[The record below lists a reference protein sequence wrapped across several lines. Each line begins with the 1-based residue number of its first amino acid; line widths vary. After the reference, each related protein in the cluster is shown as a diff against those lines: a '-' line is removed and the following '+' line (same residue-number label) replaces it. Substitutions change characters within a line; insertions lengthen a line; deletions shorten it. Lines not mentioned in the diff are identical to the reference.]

1 MKNTRKS
8 ITFKVLFGYILLT
21 IFAVVTVWFIY
32 GKVEN
37 LTETN
42 KLGNINNKRLLLIS
56 EAVTNLYTAEGISRN
71 IIQNQRP
78 ENIDVFNEQLDTIS
92 VLLASLKTTYP
103 KGDSTIV
110 DLDSIDQLLTLK
122 KQNLLELLSLRKK
135 NGSEN
140 YYDRVLNELEKTN
153 YLFEDDNYE
162 ERLKSYKPHV
172 REVLV
177 KYLEYA
183 KQDNANKLTQQSA
196 DSLINTMK
204 NVLSRLE
211 SEEIEYQNSVS
222 IKENELL
229 ETDRDLTVQIRKLR
243 SQIEQEEVQK
253 SVAQVA
259 SAQTTL
265 NETSNLIIILGVACV
280 LTILLFV
287 ILIFRDTNRSQKY
300 RSELEKSKA
309 YAELL
314 LKRREQFMAAVTHDL
329 RSPLTTISGYSDLL
343 LKTELSEKQQ
353 HYLEKLQK
361 SSGYIL
367 HLVNDLLDF
376 SKLESGKINV
386 EKLPFTPAN
395 LIKDSVDGII
405 PSEDP
410 KQLNVELN
418 LEETFQQA
426 YLCDPFRIQQILMNL
441 IGNAYKFT
449 EKGSIVISGKLDTS
463 SITTNKLQIE
473 IEDTGI
479 GISKEQEQVIF
490 EEFSQAKSSI
500 EKKYG
505 GSGLGLAITKKL
517 VNLLDGEIYLES
529 KLGSGS
535 KFTLLIP
542 VENAK
547 HIATSKATKQITITE
562 TKGKK
567 IFILDDDP
575 SQLALTAE
583 IVSQAGFDHTTSNRP
598 ENALRDLRKEEYDLI
613 LTDIQ
618 MPKVNGFELIR
629 ELKNNKKLKH
639 IPVIALSGR
648 TEIRRKF
655 YIEKGFETNI
665 IKPFQASE
673 LLLKIAKILD
683 LNYIETEINS
693 AKKQEKPRATI
704 LYDLHDLQVFT
715 DGDKE
720 SLHVL
725 LKTFIENTKANLTQL
740 EEANQ
745 QQDTKKVA
753 FVAHKM
759 LPMFRQLKANEVI
772 THVEKLEKQHEL
784 ALDQEDI
791 NLLVEKASEKTK
803 QLLQELQKVL
813 TT

>member
-37 LTETN
+37 LTQSN
-42 KLGNINNKRLLLIS
+42 KLGNVNNKRLILIS

-71 IIQNQRP
+71 IIQNQNP
-78 ENIDVFNEQLDTIS
+78 ENITIFNEQLDTIS
-92 VLLASLKTTYP
+92 VLLESLKSTYP
-103 KGDSTIV
+103 KGDSTVI
-110 DLDSIDQLLTLK
+110 DLDSINRLLTLK
-122 KQNLLELLSLRKK
+122 KQNLVELLKLRKE

-153 YLFEDDNYE
+153 YLFEDDNYN

-204 NVLSRLE
+204 SVLSKLE
-211 SEEIEYQNSVS
+211 NEEIEYQNSVLS
-222 IKENELL
+222 KENELL

-253 SVAQVA
+253 SVTQVA
-259 SAQTTL
+259 SAQETL

-329 RSPLTTISGYSDLL
+329 RSPLTTITGYSDLL

-418 LEETFQQA
+418 LEETLQQA

-529 KLGSGS
+529 KLGNGS

-583 IVSQAGFDHTTSNRP
+583 IVSQAGFNHTTSNRP

-629 ELKNNKKLKH
+629 ELKNNNKLKH

-683 LNYIETEINS
+683 LDYTETEINS
-693 AKKQEKPRATI
+693 AKKQEKPNTTT

-725 LKTFIENTKANLTQL
+725 LKTFIENTKINLTQL

-745 QQDTKKVA
+745 QQDNKKVA

-791 NLLVEKASEKTK
+791 NILVERASEKTK
-803 QLLQELQKVL
+803 QLLQELQKEL
-813 TT
+813 TA

>member
-1 MKNTRKS
+1 MKDTKKS
-8 ITFKVLFGYILLT
+8 ITLKVLLGYILLT
-21 IFAVVTVWFIY
+21 VFAVVTVWFIY
-32 GKVEN
+32 GKVES
-37 LTETN
+37 LTQSN
-42 KLGNINNKRLLLIS
+42 KLGNVNNRRLILMS

-71 IIQNQRP
+71 IIQNQQP
-78 ENIDVFNEQLDTIS
+78 ENIDVFNHQLDTIS
-92 VLLASLKTTYP
+92 TLLESLKATYP
-103 KGDSTIV
+103 KGDSTVI
-110 DLDSIDQLLTLK
+110 DLDSINQLLTLK
-122 KQNLLELLSLRKK
+122 KQNLLELLKLRKE

-211 SEEIEYQNSVS
+211 NEEIEYQNSVLS
-222 IKENELL
+222 KENELL

-259 SAQTTL
+259 SAQETL

-287 ILIFRDTNRSQKY
+287 ILILKDTNRSQKY

-329 RSPLTTISGYSDLL
+329 RSPLTTITGYTDLL
-343 LKTELSEKQQ
+343 QKTELSEKQQ

-361 SSGYIL
+361 SSSYIL

-376 SKLESGKINV
+376 SKLESGKIKV
-386 EKLPFTPAN
+386 EKLPFTPSN
-395 LIKDSVDGII
+395 LIKDSIDGII

-410 KQLNVELN
+410 KQLTIELD
-418 LEETFQQA
+418 LEESFQQA

-449 EKGSIVISGKLDTS
+449 EKGKISIRGRLDTS

-479 GISKEQEQVIF
+479 GISKEQEKIIF

-517 VNLLDGEIYLES
+517 VNLLDGEIFLES
-529 KLGSGS
+529 NPGEGS

-542 VENAK
+542 IENAK
-547 HIATSKATKQITITE
+547 HIATSKATKQINITN
-562 TKGKK
+562 TKRKK
-567 IFILDDDP
+567 IFILDDEP
-575 SQLALTAE
+575 TQLALTAE
-583 IVSQAGFDHTTSNRP
+583 IVSQAGFQHTTSNHP
-598 ENALRDLRKEEYDLI
+598 ENAIRDLKKEPYDLI
-613 LTDIQ
+613 LSDIQ
-618 MPKVNGFELIR
+618 MPKMNGFELIR
-629 ELKNNKKLKH
+629 ELKSHKKLKQ

-665 IKPFQASE
+665 IKPFQARE
-673 LLLKIAKILD
+673 LLLKIAKILELD
-683 LNYIETEINS
+683 YTETEVS
-693 AKKQEKPRATI
+693 TTKETI
-704 LYDLHDLQVFT
+704 DRSTLYDLHDLRVFT
-715 DGDKE
+715 DGDQK
-720 SLHVL
+720 SLEVL
-725 LKTFIENTKANLTQL
+725 LKTFIENTRINLKQLQQANIDK
-740 EEANQ
+740 
-745 QQDTKKVA
+745 DTKNVA
-753 FVAHKM
+753 FLAHKM
-759 LPMFRQLKANEVI
+759 LPMFRQLKADEIIAVI
-772 THVEKLEKQHEL
+772 EKLEKQNEL
-784 ALDQEDI
+784 QLSQKDVHH
-791 NLLVEKASEKTK
+791 LVEKASNKTELLLEELEKEFTA
-803 QLLQELQKVL
+803 
-813 TT
+813 

>member
-1 MKNTRKS
+1 VKNTRKS

-37 LTETN
+37 LTQSN
-42 KLGNINNKRLLLIS
+42 KLGNVNNKRLILIS

-71 IIQNQRP
+71 IIQNQNP
-78 ENIDVFNEQLDTIS
+78 ENITIFNEQLDTIS
-92 VLLASLKTTYP
+92 VLLESLKSTYP
-103 KGDSTIV
+103 KGDSTVI
-110 DLDSIDQLLTLK
+110 DLDSINRLLTLK
-122 KQNLLELLSLRKK
+122 KQNLVELLKLRKE

-153 YLFEDDNYE
+153 YLFEDDNYN

-204 NVLSRLE
+204 SVLSKLE
-211 SEEIEYQNSVS
+211 NEEIEYQNSVLS
-222 IKENELL
+222 KENELL

-253 SVAQVA
+253 SVTQVA
-259 SAQTTL
+259 SAQETL

-329 RSPLTTISGYSDLL
+329 RSPLTTITGYSDLL

-418 LEETFQQA
+418 LEETLQQA

-529 KLGSGS
+529 KLGNGS

-583 IVSQAGFDHTTSNRP
+583 IVSQAGFNHTTSNRP

-629 ELKNNKKLKH
+629 ELKNNNKLKH

-683 LNYIETEINS
+683 LDYTETEINS
-693 AKKQEKPRATI
+693 AKKQEKPNTTT

-725 LKTFIENTKANLTQL
+725 LKTFIENTKINLTQL

-745 QQDTKKVA
+745 QQDNKKVA

-791 NLLVEKASEKTK
+791 NILVERASEKTK
-803 QLLQELQKVL
+803 QLLQELQKEL
-813 TT
+813 TA

>member
-103 KGDSTIV
+103 KGDSTII

-329 RSPLTTISGYSDLL
+329 RSPLTTITGYSDLL

-410 KQLNVELN
+410 KQLNVEELN
-418 LEETFQQA
+418 PSQSLET
-426 YLCDPFRIQQILMNL
+426 LWSLMNK
-441 IGNAYKFT
+441 AAS
-449 EKGSIVISGKLDTS
+449 KG
-463 SITTNKLQIE
+463 
-473 IEDTGI
+473 
-479 GISKEQEQVIF
+479 IF
-490 EEFSQAKSSI
+490 NI
-500 EKKYG
+500 D
-505 GSGLGLAITKKL
+505 
-517 VNLLDGEIYLES
+517 DGYIIKVCFS
-529 KLGSGS
+529 KLTNFINSQQ
-535 KFTLLIP
+535 TLQLQNNI
-542 VENAK
+542 K
-547 HIATSKATKQITITE
+547 KITE
-562 TKGKK
+562 AT
-567 IFILDDDP
+567 
-575 SQLALTAE
+575 E
-583 IVSQAGFDHTTSNRP
+583 
-598 ENALRDLRKEEYDLI
+598 DL
-613 LTDIQ
+613 
-618 MPKVNGFELIR
+618 
-629 ELKNNKKLKH
+629 
-639 IPVIALSGR
+639 
-648 TEIRRKF
+648 
-655 YIEKGFETNI
+655 
-665 IKPFQASE
+665 KP
-673 LLLKIAKILD
+673 
-683 LNYIETEINS
+683 NS
-693 AKKQEKPRATI
+693 
-704 LYDLHDLQVFT
+704 D
-715 DGDKE
+715 
-720 SLHVL
+720 
-725 LKTFIENTKANLTQL
+725 
-740 EEANQ
+740 
-745 QQDTKKVA
+745 
-753 FVAHKM
+753 
-759 LPMFRQLKANEVI
+759 
-772 THVEKLEKQHEL
+772 
-784 ALDQEDI
+784 
-791 NLLVEKASEKTK
+791 
-803 QLLQELQKVL
+803 
-813 TT
+813 